1 MIHFPDHSHIAGDF
15 LTTIFDTAPLA
26 VKSFQVVQK
35 EDYNLLIRHVPGSP
49 DCEEVIK
56 QVCADLQKK
65 VSFSSIKVSAEAVS
79 QITHDKGKNRFIISE
94 LKDKI

>member
-35 EDYNLLIRHVPGSP
+35 EDYNLLIRYVPGSP

-65 VSFSSIKVSAEAVS
+65 YLFRV
-79 QITHDKGKNRFIISE
+79 
-94 LKDKI
+94 LKFQQKLFHKLLMTRAKIALLFLN